1 MSLGI
6 IAKWRG
12 QPLRLGPLIPRAPL
26 LDRYRPASS
35 SRSLR
40 HFGST
45 TLLNTES
52 GVSSTSDQ
60 DEGNEALTVETETIP
75 KSPDPRDSPEFDDLE
90 WAATSRSAFVKPA
103 KVLPSSKGM
112 ARSWQEHHRSVI
124 MQIRNARFREYIEAA
139 PADWGLIHDRLFSM
153 TEVQPRDWI
162 HNGLKITLPR
172 SIAREMLQEAGDF
185 TIAAIRRRTQTTIT
199 FSAHD
204 PVLTTEPS
212 PKDGPA
218 QSTMFVSGSLQG
230 INNVIDQV
238 RRAAGKITITRLYSP
253 LGTGETEVET
263 LDEIAIE
270 TLSAAESKDFNN
282 DLRSLKFLSTPLT
295 RAEGTHSPRRWIDHH
310 VNLTHMPPTWTTA
323 SFEAYVKDLVDS
335 AVLRPLHAQVYNS
348 KSRRT
353 HLDHEK
359 AVTIRLL
366 ELFNIAPAV
375 LVASCSAL
383 KIALRYIC
391 SKGPKH
397 FADSLKLVAIM
408 ESRGF
413 RLDTQVFNIMLLTAV
428 EPAEPSRFFS
438 RIKRMKR
445 TGYKPDLE
453 TWILFLR
460 MTKSGQHRS
469 MILQTMR
476 SKNLLATPEALRS
489 VAKEMAADDTERAVA
504 AEKDLDSFLKEQEER
519 YGPTWLTRTAGNAMI
534 DVLCSYKRFD
544 DAFKMLDIMSE
555 VSSSIPPERANEKF
569 EARPNS
575 ATFNT
580 ILVHARTLN
589 RMKLAVNTQRK
600 LAQSDAIGK
609 YFDLTPLDLLFD
621 IAWKSRLRSSLVVI
635 WRYASLGRM
644 TTWHMRQRVA
654 GLLQGKV
661 GDGKFDISESVYRAL
676 GGERLARE
684 LAGGRYALARIR
696 GLAGMKT
703 VGGIEKN
710 QSWYREKLAALAT
723 RAIALAFPEQY
734 PAVEPGE
741 VLAQSMLVDLR
752 CLRARK
758 EGTLDAVL
766 RQATVKDLPLVEDR
780 SCPSRVWIDVA
791 RAFNMRVQTA
801 GGGQPLHAPQPIGP
815 DDTWLDSWD
824 SEGWKLESATSCIAI
839 IDPRVWA
846 DMVYTGPANRT
857 NTQTHNENMILR
869 ALRRLEKRWEKKQL
883 RRATHWDGKK
893 TRAAEAGEV
902 DELGPEEQPWD
913 EWDLELETDGD
924 ATGPEVTRDH
934 PNLSA

>member
-26 LDRYRPASS
+26 LNRYRPASS
-35 SRSLR
+35 SQSLR
-40 HFGST
+40 PFSST
-45 TLLNTES
+45 TLLKTEP
-52 GVSSTSDQ
+52 GVSIPSDQ
-60 DEGNEALTVETETIP
+60 DEENEALIVETETIS

-103 KVLPSSKGM
+103 KVLPSSKET
-112 ARSWQEHHRSVI
+112 ARSRKEHHKSVI
-124 MQIRNARFREYIEAA
+124 TQIRNARFREYIEAA
-139 PADWGLIHDRLFSM
+139 PVDWRHIHDWLYSM

-162 HNGLKITLPR
+162 HNGLKITIPR
-172 SIAREMLQEAGDF
+172 STAREMLQEAGDF

-199 FSAHD
+199 FPAHD
-204 PVLTTEPS
+204 PALTTEPS
-212 PKDGPA
+212 PEDGPA
-218 QSTMFVSGSLQG
+218 LSTMFVSGSLRG
-230 INNVIDQV
+230 INSVIEQV
-238 RRAAGKITITRLYSP
+238 RHAAGKITITRLHSP
-253 LGTGETEVET
+253 LGPGETEVET
-263 LDEIAIE
+263 LDEIATE
-270 TLSAAESKDFNN
+270 TLSAAETRDFNYR
-282 DLRSLKFLSTPLT
+282 LRSLESLSTPLT
-295 RAEGTHSPRRWIDHH
+295 RAEGAHAPRRWIDHH
-310 VNLTHMPPTWTTA
+310 VYLTHMPPTWTTA
-323 SFEAYVKDLVDS
+323 SFEAYVKDLTDS
-335 AVLRPLHAQVYNS
+335 AVLRHLHAQVYNS
-348 KSRRT
+348 KSRRS
-353 HLDHEK
+353 HPDHEK

-366 ELFNIAPAV
+366 ELFNIAPAM

-391 SKGPKH
+391 SRGPKH
-397 FADSLKLVAIM
+397 FANAVKLVAVM

-413 RLDTQVFNIMLLTAV
+413 HLDTQVFNIMLLTAV

-445 TGYKPDLE
+445 TGHKPDLE
-453 TWILFLR
+453 TWLLFLR
-460 MTKSGQHRS
+460 LTKSDSHRS

-476 SKNLLATPEALRS
+476 SKNLLATPDALRS
-489 VAKEMAADDTERAVA
+489 VAKEMTAVDTERAVA
-504 AEKDLDSFLKEQEER
+504 AGKDLDSFLKEQEER
-519 YGPTWLTRTAGNAMI
+519 YGPTWLTRTAGNAI
-534 DVLCSYKRFD
+534 IEILCSYQRFD
-544 DAFKMLDIMSE
+544 DAFKMLGIMGK
-555 VSSSIPPERANEKF
+555 VSSLTPPERANENL

-575 ATFNT
+575 ATFNI

-589 RMKLAVNTQRK
+589 KMKLAVNTQRK

-661 GDGKFDISESVYRAL
+661 GDGRFDISESVYRAL
-676 GGERLARE
+676 GGERLACE
-684 LAGGRYALARIR
+684 LAGGRRALAQIR
-696 GLAGMKT
+696 DLAGMKT
-703 VGGIEKN
+703 AGGIEKN
-710 QSWYREKLAALAT
+710 QSWYREKLAALAA
-723 RAIALAFPEQY
+723 RAIALAFPAQY

-741 VLAQSMLVDLR
+741 VLAQSVLVDLR

-780 SCPSRVWIDVA
+780 SCPSRVWFDVA
-791 RAFNMRVQTA
+791 RAFNTQVQTVR
-801 GGGQPLHAPQPIGP
+801 GDRPLHAPQPIGP
-815 DDTWLDSWD
+815 DDTWPDHWD
-824 SEGWKLESATSCIAI
+824 SEGWKLKSAKSCVAI

-846 DMVYTGPANRT
+846 DVVSSGPADRT
-857 NTQTHNENMILR
+857 DTQIHNEGMVLR
-869 ALRRLEKRWEKKQL
+869 ALRRLEQKWKKKQL
-883 RRATHWDGKK
+883 RRATE
-893 TRAAEAGEV
+893 AEEI
-902 DELGPEEQPWD
+902 DELGPEEHPWD

-934 PNLSA
+934 SNLSA